1 MAGTLYGVGVG
12 PGDPE
17 LMTVKAVKRITE
29 CDMIGIPAKD
39 AASCIAYNVAREAVN
54 GLEKKPVIAVYVPMT
69 SDTEKLVQAYD
80 EGSEKILKE
89 LREGKDIAFLNL
101 GDPVIYGSYMELH
114 ERVLKAGGK
123 AEIISGVPS
132 FCAVAAALSIPLGS
146 RKEKIHILPGLHYA
160 QELERYDGTRI
171 LMKSGGKAAE
181 IKEKLLNLEE
191 GGKVKAS
198 AVINCGMENQVV
210 CRDIGE
216 LPEDAGYFTTILVK
230 ETKELCS

>member
-17 LMTVKAVKRITE
+17 LMTVKAVKRIME

-39 AASCIAYNVAREAVN
+39 AASCTAYNVAREAVN
-54 GLEKKPVIAVYVPMT
+54 GLEKKPVISVSVPMT

-80 EGSEKILKE
+80 EGSEKLLRE

-114 ERVLKAGGK
+114 ERILKAGFK

-132 FCAVAAALSIPLGS
+132 FCAVAAALAIPLGS

-160 QELERYDGTRI
+160 QELEQYDGTRI

-181 IKEKLLNLEE
+181 IKEKLLKLEE

-210 CRDIGE
+210 CREIGE